1 MHDARGTEPR
11 PRGGGIPDGALVGLL
26 AFLLGLAVLVWS
38 ATGLAALFAKG
49 AWPSTVTFTRTPGAV
64 RALITQPHD
73 IPAAWPDTDPSALSG
88 WGLFWGLFISQLL
101 VLLVLTI
108 FTLGVITRTKARRT
122 RTKTPPRTAAPASIP
137 HSGSGTATG
146 TASIPRSGSAWD
158 TGAASGT
165 GTGAGSGTGSDVG
178 TGTGPTSGTRPT
190 PGPDW
195 DSATPGPGMASVTGT
210 GRSTGTS
217 PDRDRTPGPDTASLP
232 GAHPAAGPDR
242 DTAPVPGPGPD
253 SRSAAAAHP
262 TTVPPR
268 DAVPVPGPLTGSTPG
283 ADPHTYHGG
292 SGRSAATG
300 SGPADATAPG
310 LTPAPGTDPR
320 TTPGTALS
328 PDRGPEPA
336 PSAAHAPFSA
346 PAPAPAPVPVRPQ
359 TRDTRPPAQE
369 AYRYGFGYAPPA
381 RTHTPPPAHRVA
393 YAPPAERH
401 HLAVQAV
408 SAAEGAVLVV
418 TSSPTLW
425 QDTKDAR
432 AKLGPVLLYDP
443 SHLCDTPAR
452 MHWNPADGCADRD
465 TAAARAIALL
475 APVRPQARLDAAVA
489 DTAETLLRSWLQ
501 AAALDGLPFKQL
513 ARWAQGNGSQEPVR
527 ILRTHPQAAPGAAGE
542 LESALIAH
550 PERREQAQYLTA
562 RALSCLTS
570 VHIREA
576 CNPNRTDALTLASFA
591 AEGGTLYVV
600 GEPLEDPRTRPGAM
614 PLLTALASHVVEH
627 GRRMAAR
634 SSHGRLDPPMTLV
647 LEDVAAVAPV
657 PQLPDLLTDEKVPLL
672 ALCRSREQARA
683 RWPEWPVS

>member
-1 MHDARGTEPR
+1 MHDGRGTEPR
-11 PRGGGIPDGALVGLL
+11 ARGGGIPDGALVGLL

-49 AWPSTVTFTRTPGAV
+49 AWPATVTFTRTPGAV
-64 RALITQPHD
+64 RALIAQPHD
-73 IPAAWPDTDPSALSG
+73 IPGAWPDTNPTALSG

-108 FTLGVITRTKARRT
+108 FTLGVIARTKARRADARAAAREQALGHGPNQSPDQGSNQSQSHSPSQGPNHGPNQSQSQSQGHRQGQDLGQPQGPAQDQNRGAT
-122 RTKTPPRTAAPASIP
+122 PAQDRSPIPGQEPAPYTKPAPEPALHTGRKQPAHAEPRSDAPPATHRTPAGSTTPDPDRPAGPDHDTAGVPTPAPARSL
-137 HSGSGTATG
+137 GTAPATDNAAHPDTTPLPHPA
-146 TASIPRSGSAWD
+146 TAPHRD
-158 TGAASGT
+158 HPGT
-165 GTGAGSGTGSDVG
+165 GT
-178 TGTGPTSGTRPT
+178 
-190 PGPDW
+190 
-195 DSATPGPGMASVTGT
+195 
-210 GRSTGTS
+210 
-217 PDRDRTPGPDTASLP
+217 
-232 GAHPAAGPDR
+232 PAPAGPR
-242 DTAPVPGPGPD
+242 
-253 SRSAAAAHP
+253 AAAPFA
-262 TTVPPR
+262 
-268 DAVPVPGPLTGSTPG
+268 S
-283 ADPHTYHGG
+283 
-292 SGRSAATG
+292 
-300 SGPADATAPG
+300 
-310 LTPAPGTDPR
+310 
-320 TTPGTALS
+320 
-328 PDRGPEPA
+328 
-336 PSAAHAPFSA
+336 AHAPVSA
-346 PAPAPAPVPVRPQ
+346 PPALP
-359 TRDTRPPAQE
+359 RDRDGRPPAQE

-381 RTHTPPPAHRVA
+381 RTTAPPAAHRLA

-401 HLAVQAV
+401 RLAAQAI
-408 SAAEGAVLVV
+408 AGAEGSVLVV
-418 TSSPTLW
+418 TSSPALW

-475 APVRPQARLDAAVA
+475 APVRPQARLDAAVS

-527 ILRTHPQAAPGAAGE
+527 ILRTHPQATPGAAGE

-570 VHIREA
+570 IHIREA

-600 GEPLEDPRTRPGAM
+600 GESVEDPRTRPGAM

-634 SSHGRLDPPMTLV
+634 SSRGRLDPPMTLV

-657 PQLPDLLTDEKVPLL
+657 PRLPELLDDERLPLL
-672 ALCRSREQARA
+672 ALCRSREQARS
-683 RWPEWPVS
+683 RWPEWPVT

>member
-11 PRGGGIPDGALVGLL
+11 ARGGGIPDGALVGLL

-38 ATGLAALFAKG
+38 ATGLAALFARG
-49 AWPSTVTFTRTPGAV
+49 AWPATVTFTRTPGAV
-64 RALITQPHD
+64 RALIAQPHD
-73 IPAAWPDTDPSALSG
+73 IPGAWPDTDPAALSG

-101 VLLVLTI
+101 ALLVLTI
-108 FTLGVITRTKARRT
+108 FTLGVVARTKARRRTRSRQPSKDPGADASEGPGT
-122 RTKTPPRTAAPASIP
+122 RTQDPHRRPATDPGMEP
-137 HSGSGTATG
+137 H
-146 TASIPRSGSAWD
+146 
-158 TGAASGT
+158 
-165 GTGAGSGTGSDVG
+165 
-178 TGTGPTSGTRPT
+178 
-190 PGPDW
+190 
-195 DSATPGPGMASVTGT
+195 PGPGRQDTPPASGHP
-210 GRSTGTS
+210 G
-217 PDRDRTPGPDTASLP
+217 PRTPPE
-232 GAHPAAGPDR
+232 AAR
-242 DTAPVPGPGPD
+242 HRAPRTD
-253 SRSAAAAHP
+253 AHP
-262 TTVPPR
+262 TTAPALGPDTGTARTGPAAHPDTNQDAPR
-268 DAVPVPGPLTGSTPG
+268 NGNGPE
-283 ADPHTYHGG
+283 HG
-292 SGRSAATG
+292 SGHGIGAGTGDGPGDGHRTGDAARDGHTTRHGTG
-300 SGPADATAPG
+300 DRYAAPATAVTTTPADTPTQTPHALPEHGLPLHAPAT
-310 LTPAPGTDPR
+310 TPAP
-320 TTPGTALS
+320 TPPATFPGPSQPTAAPLS
-328 PDRGPEPA
+328 S
-336 PSAAHAPFSA
+336 SAAHAPVSA
-346 PAPAPAPVPVRPQ
+346 PAPPRGPAHPSASPRTPA
-359 TRDTRPPAQE
+359 TAQE
-369 AYRYGFGYAPPA
+369 AYRYGFGYAPPT
-381 RTHTPPPAHRVA
+381 RTAPAPPAHRLA
-393 YAPPAERH
+393 YAAPAERH
-401 HLAVQAV
+401 HLAARAIA
-408 SAAEGAVLVV
+408 AAEGSVLVV
-418 TSSPTLW
+418 TSSPALW

-465 TAAARAIALL
+465 AAAARAVALL

-570 VHIREA
+570 IHIREA

-600 GEPLEDPRTRPGAM
+600 GESLEDPRTRPGAM

-627 GRRMAAR
+627 GRRMAVR

-657 PQLPDLLTDEKVPLL
+657 PQLPGLLTDEALPLL
-672 ALCRSREQARA
+672 ALCRSREQART
-683 RWPEWPVS
+683 RWPDWPVA

>member
-64 RALITQPHD
+64 RALIAQPHD

-122 RTKTPPRTAAPASIP
+122 RTKTPPGTADPAS
-137 HSGSGTATG
+137 GTG
-146 TASIPRSGSAWD
+146 TASIPRSGSAGD

-165 GTGAGSGTGSDVG
+165 GTGTGTASAMGAA
-178 TGTGPTSGTRPT
+178 TGPTSGTRPT

-195 DSATPGPGMASVTGT
+195 DTATPGPGRASVTGT
-210 GRSTGTS
+210 GRAPGTS
-217 PDRDRTPGPDTASLP
+217 PERDRTPGPDTAKLP
-232 GAHPAAGPDR
+232 GARPAAGQDMCIR
-242 DTAPVPGPGPD
+242 D
-253 SRSAAAAHP
+253 S
-262 TTVPPR
+262 
-268 DAVPVPGPLTGSTPG
+268 PVPGPLTGATPS

-292 SGRSAATG
+292 PGRA
-300 SGPADATAPG
+300 
-310 LTPAPGTDPR
+310 LTPARGTDPR
-320 TTPGTALS
+320 TTPGTSLS
-328 PDRGPEPA
+328 SARDPEPT

-346 PAPAPAPVPVRPQ
+346 PAPAPAPAAVHPQ

>member
-1 MHDARGTEPR
+1 MHDPRGTEPR
-11 PRGGGIPDGALVGLL
+11 ARGGGIPDGVLVGLL

-38 ATGLAALFAKG
+38 ATGLAALFSKG
-49 AWPSTVTFTRTPGAV
+49 AWPATVTFTRTPGAV

-73 IPAAWPDTDPSALSG
+73 IPAAWPDTDPAALSG

-108 FTLGVITRTKARRT
+108 FTLGVVARARARRT
-122 RTKTPPRTAAPASIP
+122 RTKP
-137 HSGSGTATG
+137 
-146 TASIPRSGSAWD
+146 
-158 TGAASGT
+158 GAKS
-165 GTGAGSGTGSDVG
+165 
-178 TGTGPTSGTRPT
+178 
-190 PGPDW
+190 
-195 DSATPGPGMASVTGT
+195 
-210 GRSTGTS
+210 
-217 PDRDRTPGPDTASLP
+217 PGPDTDADLSQAPAPSRAPARAADRNPASL
-232 GAHPAAGPDR
+232 AHPAPDAGESP
-242 DTAPVPGPGPD
+242 APAPLPRPA
-253 SRSAAAAHP
+253 SAAAPRFEAAHHGSANAP
-262 TTVPPR
+262 DTATASP
-268 DAVPVPGPLTGSTPG
+268 PGP
-283 ADPHTYHGG
+283 
-292 SGRSAATG
+292 R
-300 SGPADATAPG
+300 
-310 LTPAPGTDPR
+310 PAPGTERDPSRPAMRASTPAAETYAETATPPLPAPTPDRTTGGPAAPYATPPGDQPGCPDGAAPPR
-320 TTPGTALS
+320 TPYRA
-328 PDRGPEPA
+328 
-336 PSAAHAPFSA
+336 A
-346 PAPAPAPVPVRPQ
+346 PAAPA
-359 TRDTRPPAQE
+359 AQD

-381 RTHTPPPAHRVA
+381 RTTPAPQAEPDHRAPAPQGHRLA

-401 HLAVQAV
+401 RRAVEAV

-418 TSSPTLW
+418 TSSPALW

-452 MHWNPADGCADRD
+452 LHWNPADGCAERD

-489 DTAETLLRSWLQ
+489 DTSETLLRSWLQ

-550 PERREQAQYLTA
+550 PDRREQAQYLTA

-576 CNPNRTDALTLASFA
+576 CNPNRTDTLTLASFA

-657 PQLPDLLTDEKVPLL
+657 PQLPDLLTDETLPLL

-683 RWPEWPVS
+683 RWPEWPAL

>member
-64 RALITQPHD
+64 RALIAQPHD

-122 RTKTPPRTAAPASIP
+122 RTKTPPGATDPASIP
-137 HSGSGTATG
+137 G
-146 TASIPRSGSAWD
+146 SGSASD
-158 TGAASGT
+158 TGSASGT
-165 GTGAGSGTGSDVG
+165 NPGSGTGMSTG
-178 TGTGPTSGTRPT
+178 TGTTSGTATGPTSGTRPT
-190 PGPDW
+190 PGPDR
-195 DSATPGPGMASVTGT
+195 DTTTPGLGMAAVTGT
-210 GRSTGTS
+210 GRASGTS
-217 PDRDRTPGPDTASLP
+217 PDRDTAKLP
-232 GAHPAAGPDR
+232 AARPAAGQD
-242 DTAPVPGPGPD
+242 AGPVPGTATGPD

-262 TTVPPR
+262 TPVPPR
-268 DAVPVPGPLTGSTPG
+268 DAVPVPGPTPS

-292 SGRSAATG
+292 SGRGVATG
-300 SGPADATAPG
+300 SGAGDDTAPG
-310 LTPAPGTDPR
+310 RGLTPV
-320 TTPGTALS
+320 PGTALS
-328 PDRGPEPA
+328 PARAPEPT
-336 PSAAHAPFSA
+336 PSAAHAPFTA
-346 PAPAPAPVPVRPQ
+346 PAPAPAPVRPQ